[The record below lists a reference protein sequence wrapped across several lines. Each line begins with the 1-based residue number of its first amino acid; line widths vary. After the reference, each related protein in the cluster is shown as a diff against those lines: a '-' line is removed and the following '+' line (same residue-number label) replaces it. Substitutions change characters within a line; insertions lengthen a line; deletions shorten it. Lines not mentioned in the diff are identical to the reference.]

1 MAETITD
8 STPGVADA
16 HERNRAMTSKT
27 DGRPALSS
35 ELVEQF
41 SLHGRTAVITGAAG
55 GIGRQAAI
63 TFTQAGADVLIAD
76 VGVAG
81 LEETAEMV
89 AAAGG
94 NATIVP
100 TDVSDRDQV
109 NALADAA
116 IKTHGRLDIWAN
128 VAGVIRYM
136 NIVDATPEDVE
147 FITKINLWGTYWGV
161 AAAGR
166 TMTNGGSIINVSSAG
181 GDMPAPTLSIYAMT
195 KAAVSHLTRCAA
207 VELGA
212 NNIRVN
218 AIAPGFTDT
227 PMVQSR
233 WTNADGSTNEA
244 ERESYTSTRAA
255 QSPLRTIATPEDQ
268 SWAMLYLA
276 SDASRFITGQ
286 VIRPNGGVV
295 MA

>member
-1 MAETITD
+1 
-8 STPGVADA
+8 
-16 HERNRAMTSKT
+16 MTSNT
-27 DGRPALSS
+27 DGRPALSN
-35 ELVEQF
+35 ELIEQF

-63 TFTQAGADVLIAD
+63 TFTQAGANVLIAD
-76 VGVAG
+76 VGIAG
-81 LEETAEMV
+81 LEETAAMV

-94 NATIVP
+94 NATVVP

-116 IKTHGRLDIWAN
+116 VKTHGRLDVWAN

-147 FITKINLWGTYWGV
+147 FITKVNLWGTYWGV

-166 TMTNGGSIINVSSAG
+166 TMANGGSIINVSSAG

-212 NNIRVN
+212 NDIRVN

-227 PMVQSR
+227 PMVQGR
-233 WTNADGSTNEA
+233 WTNADGSIDEA

-268 SWAMLYLA
+268 TWAMLYLA
-276 SDASRFITGQ
+276 SDASRFVTGQ

>member
-1 MAETITD
+1 
-8 STPGVADA
+8 
-16 HERNRAMTSKT
+16 MTSNT
-27 DGRPALSS
+27 DGRPALSN
-35 ELVEQF
+35 ELIEQF

-63 TFTQAGADVLIAD
+63 TFTQAGANVVIAD
-76 VGVAG
+76 VGIAG
-81 LEETAEMV
+81 LEETAALV
-89 AAAGG
+89 AAVGG
-94 NATIVP
+94 KATVVP

-116 IKTHGRLDIWAN
+116 IKTLGRLDIWAN

-147 FITKINLWGTYWGV
+147 FITKVNLWGTYWGV

-166 TMTNGGSIINVSSAG
+166 AMTNGGSIINVSSAG

-212 NNIRVN
+212 NDIRVN

-227 PMVQSR
+227 PMVQGR
-233 WTNADGSTNEA
+233 WTNADGSVNEA
-244 ERESYTSTRAA
+244 KRESYTTTRAA
-255 QSPLRTIATPEDQ
+255 QSPLGTIATAEDQ

-276 SDASRFITGQ
+276 SDASRFVTGQ

>member
-1 MAETITD
+1 
-8 STPGVADA
+8 
-16 HERNRAMTSKT
+16 MTSNT
-27 DGRPALSS
+27 DGRPALSN
-35 ELVEQF
+35 ELIEQF

-63 TFTQAGADVLIAD
+63 TFTQAGANVVIAD

-89 AAAGG
+89 ATAGG
-94 NATIVP
+94 NATVVP

-109 NALADAA
+109 NALCDAA
-116 IKTHGRLDIWAN
+116 ITTHGRLDIWAN

-147 FITKINLWGTYWGV
+147 FITKVNLWGTYWGV

-166 TMTNGGSIINVSSAG
+166 AMTNGGSIINVSSAG

-212 NNIRVN
+212 NDIRVN

-227 PMVQSR
+227 PMVQGR
-233 WTNADGSTNEA
+233 WTNADGSINEA
-244 ERESYTSTRAA
+244 ERESYTNTRAA
-255 QSPLRTIATPEDQ
+255 QSPLRTIATAEDQ

-276 SDASRFITGQ
+276 SDASRFVTGQ

>member
-1 MAETITD
+1 MPT
-8 STPGVADA
+8 
-16 HERNRAMTSKT
+16 NSKSSS
-27 DGRPALSS
+27 DDRPALSA
-35 ELVEQF
+35 ELIEQF
-41 SLHGRTAVITGAAG
+41 SLHGRCAVITGAAG

-63 TFTQAGADVLIAD
+63 TFTQAGADVVIAD
-76 VGVAG
+76 VGLDG
-81 LEETAEMV
+81 LAETAEMV

-94 NATIVP
+94 HATVVP

-116 IKTHGRLDIWAN
+116 IAAHGRLDVWAN

-166 TMTNGGSIINVSSAG
+166 AMTNGGSIINVSSAG

-207 VELGA
+207 VELGGA
-212 NNIRVN
+212 NIRVN

-227 PMVQSR
+227 PMVQGR
-233 WTNADGSTNEA
+233 WTNPDGTVNEA
-244 ERESYTSTRAA
+244 VRKELMGARAA
-255 QSPLRTIATPEDQ
+255 QSPLQIIATPEDQ

-276 SDASRFITGQ
+276 SDASRFVTGQ

>member
-1 MAETITD
+1 
-8 STPGVADA
+8 
-16 HERNRAMTSKT
+16 MTSNT
-27 DGRPALSS
+27 DGRPALSN
-35 ELVEQF
+35 ELIEQF

-63 TFTQAGADVLIAD
+63 TFTQAGANVLIAD
-76 VGVAG
+76 VGIAG

-94 NATIVP
+94 NATVVP

-116 IKTHGRLDIWAN
+116 IKAHGRLDIWAN

-147 FITKINLWGTYWGV
+147 FITKVNLWGTYWGI

-166 TMTNGGSIINVSSAG
+166 AMTNGGSIINVSSAG

-212 NNIRVN
+212 NDIRVN

-227 PMVQSR
+227 PMVQGR
-233 WTNADGSTNEA
+233 WTNADGSIDEA
-244 ERESYTSTRAA
+244 ERESYTNTRAA

-268 SWAMLYLA
+268 TWAMLYLA
-276 SDASRFITGQ
+276 SDASRFVTGQ

>member
-1 MAETITD
+1 
-8 STPGVADA
+8 
-16 HERNRAMTSKT
+16 MTSKT
-27 DGRPALSS
+27 DGRPALSN
-35 ELVEQF
+35 ELIEQF

-63 TFTQAGADVLIAD
+63 TFTQAGANVLIAD

-94 NATIVP
+94 NATVVP

-116 IKTHGRLDIWAN
+116 ITTHGRLDIWAN

-147 FITKINLWGTYWGV
+147 FITKVNQWGTYWGI

-166 TMTNGGSIINVSSAG
+166 AMTNGGSIINVSSAG

-233 WTNADGSTNEA
+233 WTNADGSINEA
-244 ERESYTSTRAA
+244 ERESYTKTRAA
-255 QSPLRTIATPEDQ
+255 QSPLHTIATPEDQ
-268 SWAMLYLA
+268 TWAMLYLA
-276 SDASRFITGQ
+276 SDASRFVTGQ

>member
-1 MAETITD
+1 
-8 STPGVADA
+8 
-16 HERNRAMTSKT
+16 MTSNT
-27 DGRPALSS
+27 DGRPALSN
-35 ELVEQF
+35 ELIEQF

-63 TFTQAGADVLIAD
+63 TFTQAGANVLIAD
-76 VGVAG
+76 VGVSG

-109 NALADAA
+109 NALADTA
-116 IKTHGRLDIWAN
+116 ITTHGRLDVWAN

-147 FITKINLWGTYWGV
+147 FITKVNLWGTYWGV

-166 TMTNGGSIINVSSAG
+166 TMSNGGSIINVSSAG

-212 NNIRVN
+212 SDIRVN

-227 PMVQSR
+227 PMVQGR
-233 WTNADGSTNEA
+233 WTNADGSIDEA
-244 ERESYTSTRAA
+244 ERESYTSIRAA

-268 SWAMLYLA
+268 TWAMLYLA
-276 SDASRFITGQ
+276 SDASRFVTGQ

>member
-1 MAETITD
+1 
-8 STPGVADA
+8 
-16 HERNRAMTSKT
+16 MTSNT
-27 DGRPALSS
+27 DGRPALSN
-35 ELVEQF
+35 ELIEQF
-41 SLHGRTAVITGAAG
+41 SLHARTAVITGAAG

-63 TFTQAGADVLIAD
+63 TFTQAGANVVIAD

-81 LEETAEMV
+81 LEETAAMV

-94 NATIVP
+94 NATVVP

-147 FITKINLWGTYWGV
+147 FITKVNLWGTYWGV

-166 TMTNGGSIINVSSAG
+166 AMTNGGSIINVSSAG

-212 NNIRVN
+212 NDIRVN

-227 PMVQSR
+227 PMVQGR
-233 WTNADGSTNEA
+233 WTNADGSIDEA

-268 SWAMLYLA
+268 TWAMLYLA
-276 SDASRFITGQ
+276 SDASRFVTGQ

>member
-1 MAETITD
+1 
-8 STPGVADA
+8 
-16 HERNRAMTSKT
+16 MTSNT
-27 DGRPALSS
+27 NGRPALSD
-35 ELVEQF
+35 ELIQQF

-63 TFTQAGADVLIAD
+63 TFTQAGANVLIAD

-94 NATIVP
+94 SATVVP

-116 IKTHGRLDIWAN
+116 IAAHGRLDIWAN

-136 NIVDATPEDVE
+136 PIVDATPEDVE
-147 FITKINLWGTYWGV
+147 FITKVNLWGTYWGV

-212 NNIRVN
+212 SDIRVN

-227 PMVQSR
+227 PMVQGR
-233 WTNADGSTNEA
+233 WTNADGSIDEA
-244 ERESYTSTRAA
+244 ERESYTNLRAA

-268 SWAMLYLA
+268 TWAMLYLA

>member
-1 MAETITD
+1 
-8 STPGVADA
+8 
-16 HERNRAMTSKT
+16 MTSKT

>member
-1 MAETITD
+1 
-8 STPGVADA
+8 
-16 HERNRAMTSKT
+16 MTSNT
-27 DGRPALSS
+27 DGRPALSN
-35 ELVEQF
+35 ELIEQF

-63 TFTQAGADVLIAD
+63 TFTQAGANVLIAD
-76 VGVAG
+76 VWVAG
-81 LEETAEMV
+81 LEETAELV

-94 NATIVP
+94 KATVVP

-116 IKTHGRLDIWAN
+116 VKTHGRLDVWAN

-147 FITKINLWGTYWGV
+147 FITKVNLWGTYWGV

-212 NNIRVN
+212 NDIRVN

-227 PMVQSR
+227 PMVQGR
-233 WTNADGSTNEA
+233 WTNADGSIDEA

-268 SWAMLYLA
+268 TWAMLYLA
-276 SDASRFITGQ
+276 SDASRFVTGQ

>member
-1 MAETITD
+1 
-8 STPGVADA
+8 
-16 HERNRAMTSKT
+16 MTSNT
-27 DGRPALSS
+27 DGRPALSN
-35 ELVEQF
+35 ELIEQF

-63 TFTQAGADVLIAD
+63 TFTQAGANVVIAD

-94 NATIVP
+94 NATVVP

-116 IKTHGRLDIWAN
+116 IKAHGRLDIWAN

-147 FITKINLWGTYWGV
+147 FITKVNLWGTYWGV

-166 TMTNGGSIINVSSAG
+166 AMTNGGSIINVSSAG

-212 NNIRVN
+212 SDIRVN

-227 PMVQSR
+227 PMVQGR
-233 WTNADGSTNEA
+233 WTNADGSINEA
-244 ERESYTSTRAA
+244 ERESYTNTRAA

-268 SWAMLYLA
+268 TWAMLYLA
-276 SDASRFITGQ
+276 SDASRFVTGQ

>member
-1 MAETITD
+1 
-8 STPGVADA
+8 
-16 HERNRAMTSKT
+16 MTSNT
-27 DGRPALSS
+27 DGRPALSN
-35 ELVEQF
+35 ELIEQF

-63 TFTQAGADVLIAD
+63 TFTQAGANVLIAD

-81 LEETAEMV
+81 LEETAKMV

-94 NATIVP
+94 NATVVP

-109 NALADAA
+109 NALADSA

-147 FITKINLWGTYWGV
+147 FITKVNLWGTYWGV

-212 NNIRVN
+212 NDIRVN

-227 PMVQSR
+227 PMVQGR
-233 WTNADGSTNEA
+233 WTNADGSIDEA
-244 ERESYTSTRAA
+244 ERESYTNTRAA

-268 SWAMLYLA
+268 TWAMLYLA
-276 SDASRFITGQ
+276 SDASRFVTGQ

>member
-1 MAETITD
+1 
-8 STPGVADA
+8 
-16 HERNRAMTSKT
+16 MTSNT
-27 DGRPALSS
+27 DGRPALSN
-35 ELVEQF
+35 ELIEQF

-63 TFTQAGADVLIAD
+63 TFTQAGANVLIAD

-94 NATIVP
+94 KATVVP

-116 IKTHGRLDIWAN
+116 IKTNGRLDIWAN

-147 FITKINLWGTYWGV
+147 FITKVNLWGTYWGV

-166 TMTNGGSIINVSSAG
+166 AMTNGGSIINVSSAG

-212 NNIRVN
+212 NDIRVN

-227 PMVQSR
+227 PMVQGR
-233 WTNADGSTNEA
+233 WTNADGSVNEA
-244 ERESYTSTRAA
+244 ERESYTTTRAA
-255 QSPLRTIATPEDQ
+255 QSPLRTIATAEDQ

-276 SDASRFITGQ
+276 SDASRFVTGQ

>member
-1 MAETITD
+1 
-8 STPGVADA
+8 
-16 HERNRAMTSKT
+16 MTSNT
-27 DGRPALSS
+27 DGRPALSN
-35 ELVEQF
+35 ELIEQF

-63 TFTQAGADVLIAD
+63 TFTQAGANVVIAD

-89 AAAGG
+89 SAAGG
-94 NATIVP
+94 NATVVP

-147 FITKINLWGTYWGV
+147 FITKVNLWGTYWGV

-166 TMTNGGSIINVSSAG
+166 AMTNGGSIINVSSAG

-212 NNIRVN
+212 NDIRVN

-227 PMVQSR
+227 PMVQGR
-233 WTNADGSTNEA
+233 WTNVDGSIDEA

-268 SWAMLYLA
+268 TWAMLYLA
-276 SDASRFITGQ
+276 SDASRFVTGQ

>member
-1 MAETITD
+1 
-8 STPGVADA
+8 
-16 HERNRAMTSKT
+16 MTSNT
-27 DGRPALSS
+27 DGRPALSN
-35 ELVEQF
+35 ELIEQF

-63 TFTQAGADVLIAD
+63 TFTQAGANVLIAD
-76 VGVAG
+76 VGIAG

-94 NATIVP
+94 NATVVP

-116 IKTHGRLDIWAN
+116 IKTNGRLDIWAN

-147 FITKINLWGTYWGV
+147 FITKVNLWGTYWGV

-166 TMTNGGSIINVSSAG
+166 AMTNGGSIINVSSAG

-212 NNIRVN
+212 NDIRVN

-227 PMVQSR
+227 PMVQGR
-233 WTNADGSTNEA
+233 WTNADGSIDEA

-255 QSPLRTIATPEDQ
+255 QSPLRTIATAEDQ

-276 SDASRFITGQ
+276 SDASRFVTGQ

>member
-1 MAETITD
+1 
-8 STPGVADA
+8 
-16 HERNRAMTSKT
+16 MTSNT
-27 DGRPALSS
+27 DGRPALSN
-35 ELVEQF
+35 ELIEQF
-41 SLHGRTAVITGAAG
+41 SLHDRTAVITGAAG

-63 TFTQAGADVLIAD
+63 TFTQAGANVLIAD

-81 LEETAEMV
+81 LEETAELV

-94 NATIVP
+94 NATVVP

-147 FITKINLWGTYWGV
+147 FITKVNLWGTYWGV

-212 NNIRVN
+212 NDIRVN

-227 PMVQSR
+227 PMVQGR
-233 WTNADGSTNEA
+233 WTNADGSIDEA
-244 ERESYTSTRAA
+244 ERESYTNTRAA

-268 SWAMLYLA
+268 TWAMLYLA
-276 SDASRFITGQ
+276 SDASRFVTGQ

>member
-1 MAETITD
+1 
-8 STPGVADA
+8 
-16 HERNRAMTSKT
+16 MTSKT
-27 DGRPALSS
+27 DGRPALSN
-35 ELVEQF
+35 ELIEQF

-63 TFTQAGADVLIAD
+63 TFTQAGANVLIAD

-94 NATIVP
+94 NATVVP

-116 IKTHGRLDIWAN
+116 ITTHGRLDVWAN

-147 FITKINLWGTYWGV
+147 FITKVNQWGTYWGI

-166 TMTNGGSIINVSSAG
+166 AMTNGGSIINVSSAG

-233 WTNADGSTNEA
+233 WTNADGSINEA
-244 ERESYTSTRAA
+244 ERESYTKTRAA
-255 QSPLRTIATPEDQ
+255 QSPLHTIATPEDQ
-268 SWAMLYLA
+268 TWAMLYLA
-276 SDASRFITGQ
+276 SDASRFVTGQ
-286 VIRPNGGVV
+286 VMRPNGGVV

>member
-1 MAETITD
+1 
-8 STPGVADA
+8 
-16 HERNRAMTSKT
+16 MTSNT
-27 DGRPALSS
+27 DGRPALSN
-35 ELVEQF
+35 ELIEQF

-63 TFTQAGADVLIAD
+63 TFTQAGANVVIAD

-89 AAAGG
+89 ATAGG
-94 NATIVP
+94 NATVVP

-109 NALADAA
+109 NALCDAA
-116 IKTHGRLDIWAN
+116 ITTHGRLDIWAN

-147 FITKINLWGTYWGV
+147 FITKVNLWGTYWGV

-166 TMTNGGSIINVSSAG
+166 AMANGGSIINVSSAG

-212 NNIRVN
+212 NDIRVN

-227 PMVQSR
+227 PMVQGR
-233 WTNADGSTNEA
+233 WTNADGSINEA
-244 ERESYTSTRAA
+244 ERESYTNTRAA
-255 QSPLRTIATPEDQ
+255 QSPLRTIATAEDQ

-276 SDASRFITGQ
+276 SDASRFVTGQ